1 MLDGSEMRPDLIIE
15 FEDGTC
21 LFIDLRT
28 CDPLLSNV
36 IDRCG
41 SEPGHAALDGAN
53 AKEKKW
59 KNALAT
65 QGDLFLPICH
75 ERGGL
80 IGDAALTLLDQA
92 AEKYSPLCRGRA
104 AFKAFWLPR
113 LHVTNARGT
122 ADVLNAKLPF
132 CDGQAFSAQA
142 TSPFVTYLNPSM
154 GSYLDLPPPTVSV
167 R

>member
-1 MLDGSEMRPDLIIE
+1 MLDGSGMRPGLIIE
-15 FEDGTC
+15 FLKMVLGC
-21 LFIDLRT
+21 LLFIDLRT

-53 AKEKKW
+53 EKEKKW

-75 ERGGL
+75 ERGGGL
-80 IGDAALTLLDQA
+80 IGDAALALLDQA

-132 CDGQAFSAQA
+132 CDGQTFLS
-142 TSPFVTYLNPSM
+142 
-154 GSYLDLPPPTVSV
+154 
-167 R
+167 